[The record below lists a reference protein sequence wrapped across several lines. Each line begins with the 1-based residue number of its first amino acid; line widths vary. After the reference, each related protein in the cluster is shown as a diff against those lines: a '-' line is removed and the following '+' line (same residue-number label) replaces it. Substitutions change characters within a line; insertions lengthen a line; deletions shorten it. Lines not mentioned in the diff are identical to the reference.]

1 MMIVD
6 AVAAAVGTAAVDTV
20 AVAVDTVVAVA
31 DTAAA
36 IVDSK
41 QAEGER
47 RNGCKTLRHHWR
59 AVRKRCKNVSYAY

>member
-6 AVAAAVGTAAVDTV
+6 AVGTVAADTAAVAV
-20 AVAVDTVVAVA
+20 GIAVAG
-31 DTAAA
+31 TAAA

-47 RNGCKTLRHHWR
+47 RNVCKTLRHHWR

>member
-6 AVAAAVGTAAVDTV
+6 AVGTVGADTAAV
-20 AVAVDTVVAVA
+20 AVGIAVA
-31 DTAAA
+31 DTAAAAA

-47 RNGCKTLRHHWR
+47 RNVCKTLRHHWR

>member
-6 AVAAAVGTAAVDTV
+6 AVGTVAADTAAV
-20 AVAVDTVVAVA
+20 AVGIAVA

-47 RNGCKTLRHHWR
+47 RNVCKTLRHHWR